1 MAAVSLRA
9 YAKHRGVTLK
19 AVQKAIQS
27 GRIHTTAD
35 GKIDPGQADSEW
47 ERNTGPKVRRTTA
60 SPPPSAPPMEPPRAD
75 AAAGTLDYAKARAII
90 AHYEAR
96 LAKIDYEERIKKL
109 INADEMRV
117 AAYNFSRM
125 IRDRL
130 LNVPDRVVGA
140 VLAEVRAALTAA
152 GVNLERTSDLNMAKV
167 HGILLAET
175 RNILEEFADELAQ
188 R

>member
-27 GRIHTTAD
+27 GRIQTTAD
-35 GKIDPGQADSEW
+35 GKIDADQADADW
-47 ERNTGPKVRRTTA
+47 ERNTGPKVRRTAA
-60 SPPPSAPPMEPPRAD
+60 SPPPAATIEQSRPEP
-75 AAAGTLDYAKARAII
+75 AAGGTLDYAKARAII

-109 INADEMRV
+109 VNADEVSV
-117 AAYNFSRM
+117 AGFNLFRM
-125 IRDRL
+125 FRDRM
-130 LNVPDRVVGA
+130 LNIPDRVVGA
-140 VLAEVRAALTAA
+140 LIAEIREALRAAGIDPELVKAIDM
-152 GVNLERTSDLNMAKV
+152 GKV
-167 HGILLAET
+167 HGILLAEI
-175 RNILEEFADELAQ
+175 RGSLEEFADATH